1 MLERMGPRFRG
12 DDKGEIERMNRAVL
26 IVLACLLLPLPVLA
40 APLKIVALGDSATAG
55 WLVARKD
62 AYPAELERRL
72 RAKGFDVT
80 VKNLGI
86 SGDTSAGALKRL
98 DLAVDPDTRIV
109 LVELG
114 TNDLRLRV
122 PAAKMRA
129 NIAEIVS
136 TLERRRI
143 AVLLI
148 GLGSLDL
155 SSLARDAHVPYAQ
168 FKLPPGKYR
177 ARDHAHFNAEGYRIV
192 VARMLPE
199 VEALIRKVKSRP

>member
-1 MLERMGPRFRG
+1 LTR
-12 DDKGEIERMNRAVL
+12 
-26 IVLACLLLPLPVLA
+26 VLAALLLVLTASTAHA

-62 AYPAELERRL
+62 AYPAELERQL

-80 VKNLGI
+80 VKNAGI

-98 DLAVDPDTRIV
+98 DLTVDPDTRIV

-114 TNDLRLRV
+114 TNDLRLRI

-129 NIAEIVS
+129 NIAEIVR

-155 SSLARDAHVPYAQ
+155 SGLARDAHVPYAQ

-199 VEALIRKVKSRP
+199 VEALIGAVRARR